1 MERTPGNHWDFDN
14 QQATRAVGDLFS
26 SFSGFGSVLVESAA
40 QSREFERIKG
50 QFAELQAK
58 AQQSFIEEDREN
70 SEFACSI
77 LRFATVTFWS
87 KINGVFPDDELL
99 NDISSHLYR
108 LFLEKYPTSKE
119 TQFESVKLI
128 NSKMPGFIKQTVE
141 TAFHSYLKDSDKPEE
156 MDSKDYMI
164 KCDGTGLWNTSEKDI
179 YDEFYDYKLAACL
192 MTTKNFFLTALTPE
206 QVSKLGPKLIG
217 KITPKSFLIANPEL
231 IEAFTEQQI
240 KYFNKDQ
247 LMFLYNIRDSISK
260 KCPIGRFLNKNH
272 QKQFAHVATQQGVLS
287 YFLKKEVNNDE
298 NAKAVYK
305 HLKGTPFDPFL
316 TEKESAIARAQL
328 ANERREILSQYEIGC
343 CTECCLESSC
353 LII

>member
-141 TAFHSYLKDSDKPEE
+141 KFFSSMNFTNVPEGN
-156 MDSKDYMI
+156 DPIDFMI
-164 KCDGTGLWNTSEKDI
+164 NGDHIGIWNSSEKDI
-179 YDEFYDYKLAACL
+179 YLESYDYERATGL
-192 MTTKNFFLTALTPE
+192 MTTKNFFFVVLTPE

-217 KITPKSFLIANPEL
+217 KITPKSFFITNPEL